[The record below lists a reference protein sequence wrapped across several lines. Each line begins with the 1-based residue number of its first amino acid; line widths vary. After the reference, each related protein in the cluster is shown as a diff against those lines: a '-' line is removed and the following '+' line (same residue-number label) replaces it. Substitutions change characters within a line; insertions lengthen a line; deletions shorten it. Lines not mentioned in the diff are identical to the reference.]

1 MLAMAKDMSPT
12 CTVPIGVRP
21 THEILWIG
29 RTETL
34 YIRHLR
40 QQQADTPT
48 RFQDPCMRNPR
59 SIVITGASS
68 GIGEA
73 LAIAYAAPGTQL
85 ALTGRDEAR
94 LNAVA
99 ERCRAAGA
107 RVTAARVDTGDRA
120 AMAAWLAERDSA
132 VPVDLVIAN
141 AGIASGTPEGRED
154 PELARRTFDVNLTGV
169 LNSVHPLIE
178 PMIARGRG
186 QIAIMSSL
194 AAFRGFA
201 GSAAYGAS
209 KAAVRVWGEGIRN
222 ELAGHGVEVSVIC
235 PGFVVSRMTAVN
247 KFPMPFLMPAD
258 RAAAIIRRGLE
269 RNRSRIS
276 FPWPMAGLVWLL
288 AALPAGWTDR
298 WMRRMPKKGGAQ
310 A

>member
-1 MLAMAKDMSPT
+1 
-12 CTVPIGVRP
+12 
-21 THEILWIG
+21 
-29 RTETL
+29 
-34 YIRHLR
+34 
-40 QQQADTPT
+40 
-48 RFQDPCMRNPR
+48 MRNPR

-73 LAIAYAAPGTQL
+73 LAIAYAAPGIEL

-107 RVTAARVDTGDRA
+107 RVTAARVDSADRD

-132 VPVDLVIAN
+132 MPVDLVIAN
-141 AGIASGTPEGRED
+141 AGMASGTPEGRED
-154 PELARRTFDVNLTGV
+154 PELARRTFDVNVTGV
-169 LNSVHPLIE
+169 LNSVQPLIE

-201 GSAAYGAS
+201 GSAAYCAS
-209 KAAVRVWGEGIRN
+209 KAAVRIWGEAMRN
-222 ELAGHGVEVSVIC
+222 ELAGHGVEVSVVC

-247 KFPMPFLMPAD
+247 KFPMPFLMQTEH
-258 RAAAIIRRGLE
+258 AAGIIRRGLE
-269 RNRSRIS
+269 RNKSRIA
-276 FPWPMAGLVWLL
+276 FPWPMAALVWLL
-288 AALPAGWTDR
+288 VLLPVRWTDR
-298 WMRRMPKKGGAQ
+298 WMRQMPKKGGAR